1 MSIMWMIKLAWRN
14 LWRNK
19 RRTLITIS
27 SICFGLVLAIVFIGL
42 GDGTYGTM
50 IDSAARLGSGHV
62 TLENPGYRKSLLT
75 RLTLQSIDEVV
86 KRVEGMREIEGWAPR
101 ILGQA
106 MLSTSYGSVGAAF
119 MGVDP
124 EREKETTLFIDKIIE
139 GTYLKDSEG
148 RGALIGSKMAERLK
162 VSIGNKMVI
171 TANNLHGEIAGE
183 LLKVVGIF
191 KTGSEMIDGYVLQIP
206 LNRARKLMGMNQ
218 REVTQLAIFL
228 DNQRDTDGIIEK
240 LEKRLSDFK
249 EVAILSWREV
259 MPELASYVD
268 LDGSSNYIFQI
279 IIFIIIAAGILNTI
293 LMSVLERQFEF
304 GVLLSLGMS
313 PLSLLFLVLTE
324 SILLGILGVTVGSAL
339 GLACNQYFTVKGL
352 DMTLFTRED
361 VDISGVVLDP
371 ILHSGLYPD
380 HLIII
385 VVLVFLMTILVG
397 IYPAIKAARS
407 VPIEVLKKGK

>member
-1 MSIMWMIKLAWRN
+1 MWTIRLAWRN

-27 SICFGLVLAIVFIGL
+27 SICFGLVLALVFIGL

-50 IDSAARLGSGHV
+50 IDSAARLGSGHI
-62 TLENPGYRKSLLT
+62 TLENRDYRMSLST
-75 RLTLQSIDEVV
+75 RLTLHSIDDVV
-86 KRVEGMREIEGWAPR
+86 KRFKGLREVEEWAPR

-119 MGVDP
+119 IGVDP
-124 EREKETTLFIDKIIE
+124 EREKGTTLFIEKIIE
-139 GTYLKDSEG
+139 GTYLEESEG

-162 VSIGNKMVI
+162 VSIGSKMVI
-171 TANNLHGEIAGE
+171 TANNLQGEIAGE

-191 KTGSEMIDGYVLQIP
+191 ETGSEMIDGYVFQIP
-206 LNRARKLMGMNQ
+206 LNRARKLLGMNQ
-218 REVTQLAIFL
+218 GEVTQLAIFL
-228 DNQRDTDGIIEK
+228 DNQRDTDHVIEK
-240 LEKRLSDFK
+240 LKKNLSNFK
-249 EVAILSWREV
+249 EVAVLSWIEV
-259 MPELASYVD
+259 MPELASYVE

-304 GVLLSLGMS
+304 GVLLCLGMN
-313 PLSLLFLVLTE
+313 PLNLLFLVLTE
-324 SILLGILGVTVGSAL
+324 ALLLGLLGVTTGSVL
-339 GLACNQYFTVKGL
+339 GLACNHYFTVKGFNL
-352 DMTLFTRED
+352 TLLTSED
-361 VDISGVVLDP
+361 VDISGVALDP
-371 ILHSGLYPD
+371 ILYAHLYPE
-380 HLIII
+380 HLIIT

-397 IYPAIKAARS
+397 IYPAVKAARS